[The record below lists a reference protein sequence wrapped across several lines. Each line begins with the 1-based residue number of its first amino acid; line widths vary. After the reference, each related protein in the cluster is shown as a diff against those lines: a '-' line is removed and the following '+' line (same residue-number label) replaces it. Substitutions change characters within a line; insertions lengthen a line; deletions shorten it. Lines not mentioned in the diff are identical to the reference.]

1 MNSATRLL
9 ESSFLHGVL
18 GMHRER
24 ERERRRRRRR
34 RKETPGGGKIC
45 VYTYMEKKCVD
56 VTMCVCASCSIN
68 DSRLTM
74 HSACE
79 ADMEVH

>member
-24 ERERRRRRRR
+24 EREREREEEEEEE
-34 RKETPGGGKIC
+34 KKPQGGGKYVDIHIW
-45 VYTYMEKKCVD
+45 KKS
-56 VTMCVCASCSIN
+56 AS
-68 DSRLTM
+68 T
-74 HSACE
+74 
-79 ADMEVH
+79 

>member
-24 ERERRRRRRR
+24 EREREKKKKKKKRNPRGGENMWIYIYGKKVRRRN
-34 RKETPGGGKIC
+34 
-45 VYTYMEKKCVD
+45 D
-56 VTMCVCASCSIN
+56 VRVRILF
-68 DSRLTM
+68 DK
-74 HSACE
+74 
-79 ADMEVH
+79 